1 MTQRSQSGRKTS
13 SENQSYPPKQQYPST
28 STRSTPDYHPQVQHQ
43 QQHAQRPQPPSLPI
57 GAHAKHTFRSI
68 ESSGPPSRP
77 LEFPT
82 PKVHRAV
89 RVNAL
94 VVHPQTGMRDIL
106 EGVIHREEYHLP
118 TVASS
123 SRAVAGN
130 ENVRG
135 SGNDI
140 GNSQTDGKQ
149 GARKIPGSRKD
160 GSKAR
165 VSSSPS
171 ASQSPAGS
179 SSNTTNTTS
188 STPPGKDWVAYFPQR
203 RLQDAIYG
211 CVYACLLLKRHFGE
225 ATEDAA
231 RAAGLE
237 PGDPS
242 APIVWEIVGTHVA
255 MKMVSWSKV
264 HQHRGRLLEDP
275 VKEIKALQ
283 YVAGYTGGFGDV
295 DGYGYVPCTDGSRRD
310 AGQNCPHVIG
320 SIEIL
325 QNDDY
330 LFSVMPYAKG
340 GDLFGHVVRET
351 EWNQEHR
358 GEEGGMSEPVARYW
372 FRQIL
377 EGLHFLQMKGIC
389 HRDLSLENILVDEN
403 NSLIID
409 LGMCLRVPYSS
420 RENPSQVTDV
430 SRGSSRRL
438 IQRSGTCG
446 KHNYMSPEIYQNT
459 HAFDGFAVDLWAAG
473 VILYIMLTGFPP
485 YDHATMAD
493 TRFEIIVNGA
503 LMDQL
508 KTWEIYL
515 SNEAGDL
522 LQRMLQL
529 DPRDRLT
536 LAEVMQHPW
545 LMNPDVRPPRQHEEP
560 FRS

>member
-1 MTQRSQSGRKTS
+1 
-13 SENQSYPPKQQYPST
+13 
-28 STRSTPDYHPQVQHQ
+28 
-43 QQHAQRPQPPSLPI
+43 
-57 GAHAKHTFRSI
+57 
-68 ESSGPPSRP
+68 
-77 LEFPT
+77 
-82 PKVHRAV
+82 
-89 RVNAL
+89 
-94 VVHPQTGMRDIL
+94 MRDIL
-106 EGVIHREEYHLP
+106 EGVIHREDYHLP
-118 TVASS
+118 TIASS
-123 SRAVAGN
+123 SRAIVPHPD
-130 ENVRG
+130 G
-135 SGNDI
+135 SETTTGT
-140 GNSQTDGKQ
+140 GTGTGSRSGGMQEELKSG
-149 GARKIPGSRKD
+149 RKSSDKRSSRKLSSRKD
-160 GSKAR
+160 GKYKSMP
-165 VSSSPS
+165 SSSTQQHQQHQHHQQHHQQRHQSHHAPQATSNPS
-171 ASQSPAGS
+171 ST
-179 SSNTTNTTS
+179 SSNNTTTT
-188 STPPGKDWVAYFPQR
+188 STTPNNHNNNNNNNPSLPPGKDWVAYFPQR

-211 CVYACLLLKRHFGE
+211 CVYACLLLKRHYGE

-255 MKMVSWSKV
+255 MKMICWKKV

-283 YVAGYTGGFGDV
+283 YVAGYTGDV
-295 DGYGYVPCTDGSRRD
+295 TNGYIPCNIGGSGGSGSSSSST
-310 AGQNCPHVIG
+310 AAANGNSNNCPHVIG

-351 EWNQEHR
+351 EWNQEHY

-430 SRGSSRRL
+430 SRGSIRRL
-438 IQRSGTCG
+438 IQPYGTCG
-446 KHNYMSPEIYQNT
+446 KHNYMSPEIYQNA
-459 HAFDGFAVDLWAAG
+459 HAFDGFAIDLWAAG

-515 SNEAGDL
+515 SDEAGDL

-545 LMNPDVRPPRQHEEP
+545 LLNPDVRPPRPHEEP
-560 FRS
+560 FRSS